1 MAPPISVDVFADP
14 GLPTRLVDEL
24 LEWADTQDTPY
35 ELSVN
40 AKSIPL
46 CPDGTLNLEEVR
58 GWSREHGTH
67 AAVIVTEIPRRN
79 GARPT
84 IASLYPANS
93 LVVISLPALGFHDLA
108 RRLQR
113 AVLGS
118 LDVVTR
124 SSTTEGPDPEVD
136 FGELHRIDEDG
147 GEGFYEVASPMLWA
161 GKMRLVLGMVRTNEP
176 LMTAPKLSGAL
187 AAATAAGAFGVFFSS
202 IWKMADAL
210 PPWRLALITLMA
222 IVVMVT
228 WLIFGHRLW
237 ERRHHLGSLMEA
249 NIYNASTVVTLLL
262 TVSLLYLVLFLVI
275 FVAAVTVIESS
286 FLAESLGKHGTIRNY
301 LNIAWLSASMGTVA
315 GAVGSSFDSNVDV
328 RRLTH
333 GRRQL
338 MRYPDASTD

>member
-1 MAPPISVDVFADP
+1 MAPRTTVDVFADP
-14 GLPTRLVDEL
+14 GLPARLVDEL
-24 LEWADTQDTPY
+24 LEWAGTHESPY
-35 ELSVN
+35 ELSLN
-40 AKSIPL
+40 SQSIPL
-46 CPDGTLNLEEVR
+46 CPDGTLDLETVR
-58 GWSREHGTH
+58 GWSRDHGTH

-84 IASLYPANS
+84 IAALFPANS
-93 LVVISLPALGFHDLA
+93 LVVISLPALGFHDLPG
-108 RRLQR
+108 RLQR

-118 LDVVTR
+118 LDVVTNP
-124 SSTTEGPDPEVD
+124 TVYDEEDPEVD
-136 FGELHRIDEDG
+136 FGVVHRVDEGDG
-147 GEGFYEVASPMLWA
+147 GHYYDVASPMLLA

-176 LMTAPKLSGAL
+176 LRTAPKLSGAL

-210 PPWRLALITLMA
+210 PSWRLGLITVMA
-222 IVVMVT
+222 IVVMVA
-228 WLIFGHRLW
+228 WLIFGHGLW
-237 ERRHHLGSLMEA
+237 ERRRRMGSLMEA

-328 RRLTH
+328 RKLTH